1 MPMLFRVGTGALV
14 FGYSPGV
21 ADDGPDAP
29 TYPTYGRVFG
39 KRIAESSQVA
49 SFPRPEQP
57 IVLYEF
63 ETCPFCRKVREAVAI
78 LDLDVLYRPC
88 PKDGTRYRPEAIQKG
103 GKQMFPYM
111 EDPNT
116 GKTMVREAGRPR
128 RAADD

>member
-1 MPMLFRVGTGALV
+1 MASGA
-14 FGYSPGV
+14 
-21 ADDGPDAP
+21 ARDGGHPR
-29 TYPTYGRVFG
+29 GER
-39 KRIAESSQVA
+39 AE
-49 SFPRPEQP
+49 
-57 IVLYEF
+57 
-63 ETCPFCRKVREAVAI
+63 KVREAVAI

-116 GKTMVREAGRPR
+116 GKAMVREGGRPR